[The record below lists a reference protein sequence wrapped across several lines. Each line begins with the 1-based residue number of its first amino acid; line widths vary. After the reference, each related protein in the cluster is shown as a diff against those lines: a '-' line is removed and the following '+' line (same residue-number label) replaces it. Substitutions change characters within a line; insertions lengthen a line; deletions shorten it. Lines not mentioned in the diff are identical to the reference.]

1 VTGAPREIGTETA
14 GEITGTQTEHER
26 LAARI
31 QLEYDGLLA
40 LLSRKIRNRDLA
52 GDLLNDAVATTL
64 EHSQAGRVP
73 QADQVCG
80 YVFQVAMNLLRNHQR
95 KADNRHASQSN
106 VEALQ
111 ALAHHDEDAVEAAQ
125 LKAQAKALIESLP
138 IKRDR
143 EAVTRFYLDEEDKQS
158 ICDSLGLNAVQFA
171 QIMTRA
177 RQRLREV
184 FEAKKLKHRDFLS
197 LLYF

>member
-14 GEITGTQTEHER
+14 GEITGAQTEHER

-95 KADNRHASQSN
+95 KADNRYASQSN
-106 VEALQ
+106 AEALQ
-111 ALAHHDEDAVEAAQ
+111 ALAHHDEDAIEAAQ

-158 ICDSLGLNAVQFA
+158 ICDSLGLNPAQFA

-184 FEAKKLKHRDFLS
+184 FDAKKLKHRDFLS
-197 LLYF
+197 LICF